1 MWRVQDQEWDAGFT
15 SSANSSGWGWMSRPL
30 SETNAEANPRSLRKD
45 GLMCDLR
52 AGRQYC
58 TIYAALQDH
67 GGGAWVVLEEE

>member
-45 GLMCDLR
+45 GL
-52 AGRQYC
+52 
-58 TIYAALQDH
+58 IYE
-67 GGGAWVVLEEE
+67 V